1 MNDYIG
7 KKVLI
12 RANGAG
18 VYFGTLEKMEG
29 DQVKVSNER
38 NIGRWTG
45 ASCLSQIANEGV
57 TGNKIGPVV
66 SSMVINS
73 NPAASRRVLGRLNSP
88 SSSSSV
94 TGGGRGF
101 CRFKRGLLLSDRVDL
116 NKLTASPFP
125 RQKSF
130 SAPEF

>member
-1 MNDYIG
+1 MNEYIG

-29 DQVKVSNER
+29 DQVKVANVR
-38 NIGRWTG
+38 NIWRWTG

-66 SSMVINS
+66 SSMVIN
-73 NPAASRRVLGRLNSP
+73 NVLQVIPLTDAAIANLEN
-88 SSSSSV
+88 
-94 TGGGRGF
+94 
-101 CRFKRGLLLSDRVDL
+101 
-116 NKLTASPFP
+116 
-125 RQKSF
+125 Q
-130 SAPEF
+130 PEWKA

>member
-7 KKVLI
+7 KKVLV

-29 DQVKVSNER
+29 DQVKVANVR
-38 NIGRWTG
+38 NIWRWTG

-66 SSMVINS
+66 SSMVIN
-73 NPAASRRVLGRLNSP
+73 NVLQVIP
-88 SSSSSV
+88 
-94 TGGGRGF
+94 
-101 CRFKRGLLLSDRVDL
+101 
-116 NKLTASPFP
+116 LTDKAITNLEN
-125 RQKSF
+125 Q
-130 SAPEF
+130 PEWKA

>member
-29 DQVKVSNER
+29 NKVKVSNVR
-38 NIGRWTG
+38 NIWHWTG

-57 TGNKIGPVV
+57 TGDKICPIV
-66 SSMVINS
+66 SSMVIN
-73 NPAASRRVLGRLNSP
+73 NVLQVIP
-88 SSSSSV
+88 
-94 TGGGRGF
+94 
-101 CRFKRGLLLSDRVDL
+101 
-116 NKLTASPFP
+116 LTDKAITNLEN
-125 RQKSF
+125 Q
-130 SAPEF
+130 PEWKA

>member
-1 MNDYIG
+1 MKDYIG

-29 DQVKVSNER
+29 NQVKVANVR
-38 NIGRWTG
+38 NIWRWTG

-66 SSMVINS
+66 SSMVIN
-73 NPAASRRVLGRLNSP
+73 NVLQVIP
-88 SSSSSV
+88 
-94 TGGGRGF
+94 
-101 CRFKRGLLLSDRVDL
+101 
-116 NKLTASPFP
+116 LTDKAITNLEN
-125 RQKSF
+125 Q
-130 SAPEF
+130 PEWKA

>member
-29 DQVKVSNER
+29 NQVKVANVR
-38 NIGRWTG
+38 NTWRWTG

-57 TGNKIGPVV
+57 TGDRISPTV
-66 SSMVINS
+66 SSMVIN
-73 NPAASRRVLGRLNSP
+73 NVLQVIPLTERAIENLESHKEWRL
-88 SSSSSV
+88 
-94 TGGGRGF
+94 
-101 CRFKRGLLLSDRVDL
+101 
-116 NKLTASPFP
+116 
-125 RQKSF
+125 
-130 SAPEF
+130 